1 MAQVIKIKRSSTT
14 ASPVSLSAGE
24 IAYSSNSKK
33 FFIGAPGSGTVT
45 TIGGD
50 LYVEMLDHAA
60 GTLTASSAIVVDSS
74 SKIDQL
80 KTGNIVITGST
91 DTIST
96 ASSADLTI
104 APSGNLIITHGGTVD
119 LDAQAT
125 SLTIPDNEAAALD
138 INEGGTSYLKF
149 VTTNGGELVDFG
161 KNVLFGNDA
170 HVLSFGVDSD
180 VTLTHVADTG
190 LLLNGASKFQ
200 FRDDA
205 LTIGSSADGQL
216 DIDADTEVEI
226 TTGTFDVNATTTDFS
241 GTVNTVG
248 NLTVNTDKFTVSAG
262 EGNTSISGTL
272 GVTNAATF
280 SSSVDITGALT
291 ANGAVTLGDNAGDA
305 ITVTGTATFS
315 QSADF
320 DAGFTVASSQTVN
333 FGGNRLT
340 NIGTPTQATD
350 ATTKAYVDSVKQALD
365 IKDSVRVAT
374 TANLSATYDNGT
386 GGVGATLT
394 ADSNG
399 AISVDG
405 VTLSS
410 GDRVLVKDQSTGTQN
425 GIYSVTTV
433 GDAGTA
439 FVLTRV
445 TDADSSAEV
454 TGGLFTFTEEGSTNG
469 DAGFVLT
476 NITGSATLGSDTLT
490 FTQFSGA
497 GQVTA
502 GDGLAKTG
510 NTLSVNVDDTSLEI
524 VADTLQIKGLDDAIA
539 EGDLI
544 FGANTGG
551 SFTTLAIGTY
561 DSTNSVGQM
570 LQVGNN
576 GTITW
581 TNTLDGGTF

>member
-91 DTIST
+91 DTLST
-96 ASSADLTI
+96 VSSADLTI
-104 APSGNLIITHGGTVD
+104 APSGNLIITHGGTID
-119 LDAQAT
+119 LDAQAN

-149 VTTNGGELVDFG
+149 VTTNGSEVIDFG

-190 LLLNGASKFQ
+190 LLLNGASELQ

-248 NLTVNTDKFTVSAG
+248 NLTVNTDKFS
-262 EGNTSISGTL
+262 
-272 GVTNAATF
+272 F
-280 SSSVDITGALT
+280 S
-291 ANGAVTLGDNAGDA
+291 
-305 ITVTGTATFS
+305 
-315 QSADF
+315 
-320 DAGFTVASSQTVN
+320 
-333 FGGNRLT
+333 R
-340 NIGTPTQATD
+340 
-350 ATTKAYVDSVKQALD
+350 
-365 IKDSVRVAT
+365 R
-374 TANLSATYDNGT
+374 
-386 GGVGATLT
+386 
-394 ADSNG
+394 
-399 AISVDG
+399 
-405 VTLSS
+405 
-410 GDRVLVKDQSTGTQN
+410 R
-425 GIYSVTTV
+425 
-433 GDAGTA
+433 
-439 FVLTRV
+439 
-445 TDADSSAEV
+445 
-454 TGGLFTFTEEGSTNG
+454 
-469 DAGFVLT
+469 
-476 NITGSATLGSDTLT
+476 
-490 FTQFSGA
+490 
-497 GQVTA
+497 
-502 GDGLAKTG
+502 
-510 NTLSVNVDDTSLEI
+510 
-524 VADTLQIKGLDDAIA
+524 
-539 EGDLI
+539 
-544 FGANTGG
+544 
-551 SFTTLAIGTY
+551 
-561 DSTNSVGQM
+561 
-570 LQVGNN
+570 
-576 GTITW
+576 
-581 TNTLDGGTF
+581 